1 MKKFIGIDIGSTNAK
16 IAMVDENDNLIKTLV
31 KKTGFS
37 SKDTANILIKEILDD
52 KIFDSEEDKNDIKIV
67 ATGYGRVSVEN
78 ATKEVTEI
86 TCHAKGATYIFK
98 DDNIVII
105 DIGGQDTKIIDVERG
120 IVKDFVMNDKCSAGT
135 GRFLEVMAK
144 TMEISIEE
152 LCELARLGS
161 GVTIS
166 SLCTVFAESEV
177 ISLIGKSEKKENIA
191 NAVLMSIINKVSAQT
206 KKLNLQNKN
215 IYLTG
220 GLSEMSFVVE
230 SLSKALNANVK
241 SDKLGKFAGA
251 IGAALMAKN
260 IKD

>member
-16 IAMVDENDNLIKTLV
+16 IAMVDENENLIKTFI

-37 SKDTANILIKEILDD
+37 SKETADFLIQEMLGKDFL
-52 KIFDSEEDKNDIKIV
+52 KNEEDKDNVKIV

-78 ATKEVTEI
+78 ANKVVTEI
-86 TCHAKGATYIFK
+86 TCHAKGAKYIFK

-105 DIGGQDTKIIDVERG
+105 DIGGQDTKIIDVENG

-152 LCELARLGS
+152 LCNLAKIGS

-191 NAVLMSIINKVSAQT
+191 NAVLMSIINKVAAQT
-206 KKLNLQNKN
+206 KKIDIKNKKVC
-215 IYLTG
+215 LTG

-230 SLSKALNANVK
+230 SLSKALNTNVK
-241 SDKLGKFAGA
+241 SDKLGKYAGA

-260 IKD
+260 TKE